1 MKIVKSSFVLHS
13 IYSHLNLIQQKKI
26 ILFLKGKEVYA
37 RKILFAYIYIYIY
50 IYIYK
55 GIIQI
60 LWSRKRINEC
70 VHGKVRNCITK

>member
-1 MKIVKSSFVLHS
+1 MKKIFKLFFCINATVKSSFVLHS

-50 IYIYK
+50 IYI
-55 GIIQI
+55 
-60 LWSRKRINEC
+60 
-70 VHGKVRNCITK
+70 KVLYRYCGVERE